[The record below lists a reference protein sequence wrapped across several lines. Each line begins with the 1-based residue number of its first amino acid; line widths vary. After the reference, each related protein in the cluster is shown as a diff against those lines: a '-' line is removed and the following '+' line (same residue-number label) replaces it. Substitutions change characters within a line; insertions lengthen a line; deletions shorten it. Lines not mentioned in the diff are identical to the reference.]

1 MNGIRILAIVAS
13 VFFVAIV
20 VMTGWQVSR
29 NVKRR
34 QRPAA
39 ERAEGTIR
47 AKRQE
52 GNACYL
58 LFVLSDGTEREL
70 KADKMLFDAAAEGD
84 AGTLTYQGQMLSHFE
99 RKAERT

>member
-29 NVKRR
+29 NIKRR

-47 AKRQE
+47 AKRQG

-84 AGTLTYQGQMLSHFE
+84 AGTLTYQGQMLSQFE
-99 RKAERT
+99 RQAERR